1 MMSIVNTIRA
11 EESETHMTNPAT
23 ESRRG
28 LPLSG
33 IWWASFDWAR
43 SPFYYVVIIY
53 VFTTYF
59 AETVIGDSARGQAIV
74 STTVTIGGLIMAL
87 IAPLLGGYMDRGGA
101 KKPVLFCLMLVL
113 AASSA
118 ALVFVI
124 PGALYSVPLG
134 MTLLVIAGCAYSVSE
149 LFHNALL
156 PAAGNHRQ
164 IPLISGLGLSMGS
177 LAAVVVL
184 LLVIHLVDAP
194 PFGLE
199 THDIA
204 RGSGLICAI
213 WMLVFLIPFWLGMPD
228 HFREGATWKGA
239 RRLPETWSPLRSTRQ
254 LFRDYPAIM
263 RFLMA
268 RMIFM
273 DGLTALFAI
282 GAVYVAGTLGWTQ
295 GQTALMGVVATVSA
309 VAGGFLGGFLDRS
322 FGPRNAILI
331 ELFSIT
337 AIFCFQISISQDALF
352 FGLLSTP
359 EVATGWEIMP
369 RSIDVIYLATVI
381 PLSALI
387 IGAYSSCRSLL
398 VFLSPPDKLGQF
410 FGIYAMIST
419 VTVWIGPGLVALVT
433 FATHS
438 QKLGFSSL
446 IILFLAGSLIM
457 LGVRSPERSTIS

>member
-1 MMSIVNTIRA
+1 
-11 EESETHMTNPAT
+11 MTNLTT

-33 IWWASFDWAR
+33 VWWASFDWAR

-101 KKPVLFCLMLVL
+101 KKPVLFFLMLVL
-113 AASSA
+113 AISSA

-124 PGALYSVPLG
+124 PGAFYSVPLG
-134 MTLLVIAGCAYSVSE
+134 MTLLVIAGCSYSVSE
-149 LFHNALL
+149 LIHNALL
-156 PAAGNHRQ
+156 PAAGNNRQ

-184 LLVIHLVDAP
+184 LLVIHLVDTP

-228 HFREGATWKGA
+228 LFREGATWKGA
-239 RRLPETWSPLRSTRQ
+239 RRLPESWSPLRNTRQ

-282 GAVYVAGTLGWTQ
+282 GAVYVAGTLGWSQ

-309 VAGGFLGGFLDRS
+309 VAGGFMGGLLDRS

-337 AIFCFQISISQDALF
+337 AIFCFQISISQDALL
-352 FGLLSTP
+352 FGLLSAP
-359 EVATGWEIMP
+359 AAATGWEIMP
-369 RSIDVIYLATVI
+369 RSIDVIYLATII
-381 PLSALI
+381 PLSAFI

-419 VTVWIGPGLVALVT
+419 VTVWIGPALVASVT

-457 LGVRSPERSTIS
+457 LSVRGPERSGIS